1 MELAHSLL
9 LNEEALTQV
18 TDSKKPVFVF
28 KWLRFLDKILA
39 DVREKQK
46 RLVEQLTNLLLDAP
60 GPPTRRLLARN
71 MAAIYTVGDTFT
83 VFQTLDRCND
93 IIRSKDDSPSFL
105 PTKLAAVAC
114 VGALYENLGRMLGS
128 TFADTVNNLLK
139 AVKNAESQGRS
150 EIMLSL
156 EKVLAGLGGAA
167 ASCHRDIYK
176 IARSCLSDRSMAVRC
191 AAAKCLLELQKEA
204 VFLWTT
210 ELENVATVCFKAL
223 EGSTYDVRVA
233 VSQLLGTVL
242 ATAVGP
248 KQAAVMRPNM
258 RRVSVDEALELLA
271 LGFLRGGSGFLR
283 SGGDML
289 KGGTTINRDVRVGVT
304 QAYVV
309 FVSTL
314 GGTWLER
321 HFPQF
326 LSHVLE
332 LVAQPRAAPTHVEA
346 VYSRRCVSFVLHAT
360 AGALLGEK
368 AQVAAALEICHA
380 IGKQMKAVDAAV
392 SDSNTEARVGTTD
405 VSASQHVLVCALR
418 ELGCLLHSLSTSAAP
433 LVQDPHNGVLETLL
447 SILVHPSASARL
459 AATWCLRSLA
469 VALPAQLVPLLSSCS
484 ERLDTLRASPDAVT
498 GFSCAIAAL
507 LGGVQQCPLGIPHTW
522 GKKVMSIAEDLLR
535 TASQSSR
542 LSQQR
547 TQAGWLLLGALM
559 TLGPMVVRYHLPK
572 MLLLWRNVF
581 PRSPKE
587 LESERSRGDAFT
599 WQVTLEGRAG
609 ALCAMRSFV
618 AHCRELLTEDVM
630 RRLMIPIE
638 CALLMMTMPAVIKM
652 HGNHLKASV
661 AMVRLRLYDI
671 LALLPPSTYEG
682 SFNSLL
688 RELVA
693 EFTLTDNPS
702 NTTTS
707 LLRSFCH
714 YDDSV
719 LLGSLMSCSGAL
731 EHDPSSIYL
740 RAPEGEAVPGPLPLG
755 VAVID
760 ASVALFGV
768 VFPHVSFKHRL
779 QMLEHFAECIKQA
792 KGSRQQAVQLNIFTA
807 VLSALKGLA
816 ENKSPMGP
824 EEVRRAALALVLV
837 ALDHSSPL
845 VRCAAGEALGRMAQ
859 AVDESAF
866 ITRMAQTSF
875 DKLKVARDVVSRT
888 GHSLALGCLHRYV
901 GGIGCGHHV
910 KTSVSILLALAQ
922 DSTSPEVQTWALHS
936 LALIVDS
943 SGPMY
948 RAYVEATLSLSL
960 SLLLTVPPS
969 HMEVHQCLGRC
980 LASLIT
986 TLGPELQGVSGLI
999 SAARASCQDACAILQ
1014 AHTGALVRAQAI
1026 ACLQQLHMFAP
1037 RHVNLAG
1044 LVPELCAHLYSSH
1057 LLLRRAAVACLRQ
1070 LAQREAAEVCEHAA
1084 APSGMEN
1091 SLEGVLFSMLDR
1103 ETDRKLCL
1111 DIRDTIG
1118 HMLSSLAVDKL
1129 AHWLYL
1135 CKEVLTASTGVVSSN
1150 VPTQP
1155 DEGDK
1160 SEVTDDDTMFA
1171 VSGRRDERGSA
1182 IIAPRWAT
1190 RVFAVECLCRVVAL
1204 CAQGDPA
1211 HFDPVLAKERLDFL
1225 VLHLPELIR
1234 MAFMAATDQSEQLR
1248 AAGLHALQ
1256 DIILRFAT
1264 VPEPDFPGH
1273 LLLEQYQA
1281 NVGAALRPAFS
1292 SDTPPDITAKACQVC
1307 SAWIGSGVVSDLG
1320 DLRRVHQLLVS
1331 ALARVNAG
1339 RATPGR
1345 LYSDGSDTMQRL
1357 AVLAAWARVSNLQ
1370 GCVCVCVCV
1379 CVCMRF
1385 FFCSLLSLVV
1395 PEVPRL
1401 SGLWLAALRDHAL
1414 LTLPLEFASQLPS
1427 EGGAFYSPETMEA
1440 ARVHYRSCWAPL
1452 LHAAALWLHT
1462 AGFDN
1467 TDTKS
1472 TNGSTGR
1479 VILDLSDLRGIFCLA
1494 GIGVEF
1500 LCSPRV
1506 QEPIDCVVEC
1516 LQALYTLL
1524 NSPWPRV
1531 KLGADQLLGV
1541 ELLSVLHRL
1550 LLTRDIPRVHFL
1562 ILAVTRQAVRAAQ
1575 EHVSEKRRSTEEDDG
1590 AAEKESVPEVGEG
1603 EETGI
1608 LEPGSSL
1615 CLAAME
1621 LCLCVLVRQLPQLN
1635 PKLLGTSGK
1644 GPRPPQ
1650 QLPSSG
1656 AQLVCQAVD
1665 ILAVLSSLCSPAGA
1679 VSMLPTVLFLIT
1691 GVLQG
1696 TAMRFA
1702 DSSLLTPVPKTLQAL
1717 RVLVSSTLGQNPKSC
1732 VQWSHFLRSSL
1743 ATILDFPTPGHCGV
1757 LDEGCILTAL
1767 AIFLRSAP
1775 LDVLAVTSLR
1785 DRCMDR
1791 FRAALDSNEPHVQ
1804 LRCCQL
1810 LHSLFQHPERA
1821 LAAAYIQSLAP
1832 RLVRRLQATEA
1843 STPDGQV
1850 QLQSVQEGLRLLE
1863 LLVSLAEEQ
1872 NRVQLLALLVP
1883 LLIRNLLDEDSLIS
1897 TTMPCRAL
1905 HHFALDTLMRI
1916 GPLHPAAFK
1925 TIMSTSQPLKARL
1938 EAAIRTRQNSTKN
1951 QNTTF
1956 STAAQPRPIGP
1967 VKPTIELKTSFGN
1980 F

>member
-1 MELAHSLL
+1 MSLL
-9 LNEEALTQV
+9 LNTCWSVHFVSSAAFCTV
-18 TDSKKPVFVF
+18 SAPVPLHWCRIHTMVCWRLYCPYWYTPVHRHV
-28 KWLRFLDKILA
+28 WL
-39 DVREKQK
+39 Q
-46 RLVEQLTNLLLDAP
+46 P
-60 GPPTRRLLARN
+60 GA
-71 MAAIYTVGDTFT
+71 
-83 VFQTLDRCND
+83 
-93 IIRSKDDSPSFL
+93 S
-105 PTKLAAVAC
+105 
-114 VGALYENLGRMLGS
+114 
-128 TFADTVNNLLK
+128 
-139 AVKNAESQGRS
+139 GRS
-150 EIMLSL
+150 LWHCQPSL
-156 EKVLAGLGGAA
+156 CPFSAA
-167 ASCHRDIYK
+167 AQSALMLFVPHPTQSLDSAVPLPHYWEVFNN
-176 IARSCLSDRSMAVRC
+176 AHSAYHTPGASWLLSPF
-191 AAAKCLLELQKEA
+191 A
-204 VFLWTT
+204 VF
-210 ELENVATVCFKAL
+210 
-223 EGSTYDVRVA
+223 
-233 VSQLLGTVL
+233 
-242 ATAVGP
+242 
-248 KQAAVMRPNM
+248 
-258 RRVSVDEALELLA
+258 RR
-271 LGFLRGGSGFLR
+271 
-283 SGGDML
+283 
-289 KGGTTINRDVRVGVT
+289 
-304 QAYVV
+304 
-309 FVSTL
+309 
-314 GGTWLER
+314 W
-321 HFPQF
+321 
-326 LSHVLE
+326 
-332 LVAQPRAAPTHVEA
+332 
-346 VYSRRCVSFVLHAT
+346 
-360 AGALLGEK
+360 
-368 AQVAAALEICHA
+368 
-380 IGKQMKAVDAAV
+380 
-392 SDSNTEARVGTTD
+392 
-405 VSASQHVLVCALR
+405 
-418 ELGCLLHSLSTSAAP
+418 
-433 LVQDPHNGVLETLL
+433 NGVLPGPK
-447 SILVHPSASARL
+447 V
-459 AATWCLRSLA
+459 
-469 VALPAQLVPLLSSCS
+469 SSS
-484 ERLDTLRASPDAVT
+484 S
-498 GFSCAIAAL
+498 
-507 LGGVQQCPLGIPHTW
+507 
-522 GKKVMSIAEDLLR
+522 KVMSIAEDLLR

-618 AHCRELLTEDVM
+618 AHCRELLSEDVM

-638 CALLMMTMPAVIKM
+638 CALLMMTQMPAVIKM

-719 LLGSLMSCSGAL
+719 LLGSWLKETDHKFIEDQLQPNSASGSGAL

-1026 ACLQQLHMFAP
+1026 TCLQQLHMFAP

-1084 APSGMEN
+1084 GLPVGANGTAPSGMES

-1135 CKEVLTASTGVVSSN
+1135 CKEVLTASTESGGMPPIE
-1150 VPTQP
+1150 PTQP

-1171 VSGRRDERGSA
+1171 VSGRREERGSA

-1211 HFDPVLAKERLDFL
+1211 HFDPVLAKERCFEDETVDFL

-1357 AVLAAWARVSNLQ
+1357 AVLAAWARVYIAAMKGQVDETMGESTFVSLVEDDNGWVNEDSIPTQ
-1370 GCVCVCVCV
+1370 PPPPS
-1379 CVCMRF
+1379 
-1385 FFCSLLSLVV
+1385 SLLSLVV

-1414 LTLPLEFASQLPS
+1414 LTLPLEFSSQLPS

-1467 TDTKS
+1467 TDTKGPDESREPGTDSS
-1472 TNGSTGR
+1472 TAVPAHSPEDINTER
-1479 VILDLSDLRGIFCLA
+1479 FHLLL

-1506 QEPIDCVVEC
+1506 QEPMDCVVEC

-1603 EETGI
+1603 EETGA

-1635 PKLLGTSGK
+1635 PKLLATSGK

-1696 TAMRFA
+1696 TAVRLA
-1702 DSSLLTPVPKTLQAL
+1702 DSSLPTPVPATLQAL
-1717 RVLVSSTLGQNPKSC
+1717 KVLVSSTFGQNPKSC

-1743 ATILDFPTPGHCGV
+1743 ATILDFPTPESCGV

-1775 LDVLAVTSLR
+1775 LDVIAVTTLR

-1843 STPDGQV
+1843 TTPDGQV
-1850 QLQSVQEGLRLLE
+1850 RLQSVQEGLRLLE

-1897 TTMPCRAL
+1897 TTVPCRAL
-1905 HHFALDTLMRI
+1905 HHFALDALMRI

-1925 TIMSTSQPLKARL
+1925 TIMSTSQALKARL
-1938 EAAIRTRQNSTKN
+1938 EAAIRTRQNNTKN
-1951 QNTTF
+1951 QNSTF
-1956 STAAQPRPIGP
+1956 STAAQPRPTGP
-1967 VKPTIELKTSFGN
+1967 IKPTIELKTSFGN